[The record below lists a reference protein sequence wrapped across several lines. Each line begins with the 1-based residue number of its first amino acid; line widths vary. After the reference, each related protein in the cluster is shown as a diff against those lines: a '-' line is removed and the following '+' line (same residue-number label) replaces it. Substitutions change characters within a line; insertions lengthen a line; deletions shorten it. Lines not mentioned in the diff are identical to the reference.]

1 VPGRPNSPI
10 SSQSYRPLFH
20 LQVAVVGTCLNL
32 DKDRIYIM
40 AWTEINLE
48 GISTEMERLPEGNYV
63 FELLPGAVY
72 NKWDNQKVD
81 VAAKVSEGE
90 FTGRVNYFS
99 YPDPAKQDWSPQA
112 FKRLEI
118 AIVKNG
124 GEPIV
129 EGEDPVAYL
138 NKETSVGK
146 KFIAKVT
153 HREFT
158 NKDGEK
164 ETKVD
169 LKTFSVKAVPVA

>member
-1 VPGRPNSPI
+1 
-10 SSQSYRPLFH
+10 
-20 LQVAVVGTCLNL
+20 
-32 DKDRIYIM
+32 M

-72 NKWDNQKVD
+72 NKWDNQKID
-81 VAAKVSEGE
+81 VAGKVAEGE
-90 FTGRVNYFS
+90 FAGRVSYFS

-118 AIVKNG
+118 AIVRNG
-124 GEPIV
+124 GEAIV
-129 EGEDPVAYL
+129 DGEDPVTYL

-153 HREFT
+153 HREYT
-158 NKDGEK
+158 NKEGEK
-164 ETKVD
+164 EVKVD